1 MRVHFRLLLLLSLTC
16 ALSACGEAPA
26 PASPAPA
33 PAPADAVAAAG
44 VPEAARLDT
53 DALRQRAAEALA
65 VNRLFAPAGNNAVE
79 DYLALRERLPEDLAV
94 ATALL
99 DLAPYVVIGAEQA
112 KAAGQFDEAQRLI
125 DLLLRMDAEAPAA
138 PRLREGLLSARQA
151 AEVQIENDRQ
161 ATEAA
166 AEASAARE
174 AAARATAARAAAA
187 PARPIE
193 AVAAA
198 PAPTPEPPPVAAPL
212 VAPPPPAPAP
222 ITARPAP
229 AARPLVEQTAPR
241 FPEQALRRRLEGSVQ
256 LQLQVAADGTV
267 LAAEVVSSSH
277 AMFEREAVLAARRWR
292 FAPAPATSTERV
304 AVAFRQPEA

>member
-112 KAAGQFDEAQRLI
+112 QMAGQFDEAQRLI

-151 AEVQIENDRQ
+151 AEAQIENDRL
-161 ATEAA
+161 AAEAA
-166 AEASAARE
+166 AAASARRE
-174 AAARATAARAAAA
+174 AAARAVAARAAAA

-198 PAPTPEPPPVAAPL
+198 PVASPEPPPVAAPL
-212 VAPPPPAPAP
+212 AALPPAPAP

-229 AARPLVEQTAPR
+229 AARPLVAQTAAR

-267 LAAEVVSSSH
+267 LAAEVVSSTH

-292 FAPAPATSTERV
+292 FAPAPAASTERV

>member
-26 PASPAPA
+26 PASPA

-112 KAAGQFDEAQRLI
+112 QMAGQFDEAQRLI

-151 AEVQIENDRQ
+151 AEAQIENDRL
-161 ATEAA
+161 AAEAA
-166 AEASAARE
+166 ASARRE
-174 AAARATAARAAAA
+174 AAARAVAARAAAA

-198 PAPTPEPPPVAAPL
+198 PVASPEPPPVAAPL
-212 VAPPPPAPAP
+212 AALPPAPAP

-229 AARPLVEQTAPR
+229 AARPLVAQTAPR

-267 LAAEVVSSSH
+267 LIAEVVSSTH

>member
-26 PASPAPA
+26 PASPAPAPA

-112 KAAGQFDEAQRLI
+112 QMAGQFDEAQRLI

-151 AEVQIENDRQ
+151 AEAQIENDRL
-161 ATEAA
+161 AAEAA
-166 AEASAARE
+166 ASARRE
-174 AAARATAARAAAA
+174 AAACAVAARAAAA

-198 PAPTPEPPPVAAPL
+198 PVASPEPPPVAAPL
-212 VAPPPPAPAP
+212 AALPPAPAP

-229 AARPLVEQTAPR
+229 AARPLVAQTAPR

-267 LAAEVVSSSH
+267 LIAEVVSSTH